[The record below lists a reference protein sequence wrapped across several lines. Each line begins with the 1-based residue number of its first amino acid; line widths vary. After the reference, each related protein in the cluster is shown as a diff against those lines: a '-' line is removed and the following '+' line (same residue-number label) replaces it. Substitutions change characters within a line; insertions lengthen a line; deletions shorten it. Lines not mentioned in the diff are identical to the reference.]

1 MESRVSTRHAAR
13 HFFNLLNRVVLRG
26 ESFVIERGGRPICR
40 IVPIGPP
47 QCTPAGLAELLR
59 SIPKPDAGY
68 WKDLEEIAK
77 HQPLVPESSSPRSS
91 TPAC

>member
-1 MESRVSTRHAAR
+1 VSARHAAR
-13 HFFNLLNRVVLRG
+13 HFFDLLNRVVLRG
-26 ESFVIERGGRPICR
+26 ESFVIERGGGPICR

-77 HQPLVPESSSPRSS
+77 HQLLVMHPGDTR
-91 TPAC
+91 